1 MSKPTVVI
9 VGGGVAGAATAFALA
24 QRQVAVT
31 VIDSAQVGQA
41 TAAGAGILEPWSTG
55 LEGPP
60 YELYAAGAAYYPT
73 LLAALEDAG
82 VTDIGYRVAGLPDR
96 RRRSRCS
103 WTRSR
108 SGSGSGRPGSPWR
121 AKSRDWASGRRTSC
135 SRRWRRVCRA
145 CTSPEVLGS
154 TVADCWPGC
163 STPPGVSART
173 SGPAMRA
180 SHRTRTARVSY
191 ASTTRCSPR
200 RPSWSRPAPGRT
212 RCCSP
217 WACSVPVAP
226 QRGQLIHLCLEGVET
241 TDWPTVL
248 PPADNYVVP
257 FEAGRIVVGATRET
271 GSGFDAR
278 ITADGLREVLESAL
292 AIAPG
297 LASATVL
304 ETRVGLRPSTA
315 AEAPYVGAVPGVARL
330 FVNAGFGAAGLTM
343 GPVVGAAL
351 AGTILDE
358 QPQFDRTPFAPPRGV
373 CRHRP
378 PRGRHDCPMTRPAP
392 GTSSG
397 SSLPRGADGRRSSS
411 ALGRETVAAA
421 LGGVDPVGAAAAER
435 ETNWRSGYPG
445 HFRRLVEAGLADRSA
460 ALTIAEG
467 GAGGGRRPDAP
478 PSRRT
483 ASRPR

>member
-82 VTDIGYRVAGLPDR
+82 VTDIGYRVAGCLIADADR
-96 RRRSRCS
+96 AALDAVEERVRQRTAGVAVAGEI
-103 WTRSR
+103 TRLGER
-108 SGSGSGRPGSPWR
+108 EAHQLFPPLAPGLQGVHISGGARV
-121 AKSRDWASGRRTSC
+121 DGRRLLAGLLDAARRLGANVRAGDARLAPDAHGSC
-135 SRRWRRVCRA
+135 VVRVDDQ
-145 CTSPEVLGS
+145 VLAAEAVV
-154 TVADCWPGC
+154 VAAGAWTNQVLQPLG
-163 STPPGVSART
+163 
-173 SGPAMRA
+173 
-180 SHRTRTARVSY
+180 
-191 ASTTRCSPR
+191 
-200 RPSWSRPAPGRT
+200 
-212 RCCSP
+212 
-217 WACSVPVAP
+217 CSVPVAP

-248 PPADNYVVP
+248 APADNYVVP

-351 AGTILDE
+351 AGTILGE
-358 QPQFDRTPFAPPRGV
+358 HPQFDLTPFAP
-373 CRHRP
+373 
-378 PRGRHDCPMTRPAP
+378 
-392 GTSSG
+392 
-397 SSLPRGADGRRSSS
+397 
-411 ALGRETVAAA
+411 AA
-421 LGGVDPVGAAAAER
+421 R
-435 ETNWRSGYPG
+435 
-445 HFRRLVEAGLADRSA
+445 
-460 ALTIAEG
+460 
-467 GAGGGRRPDAP
+467 
-478 PSRRT
+478 
-483 ASRPR
+483 